1 MHRLHDIIGLI
12 PDESNYL
19 IDTLL
24 EWQFGKLG
32 LSYLK
37 DFIKGDRSK
46 FENVQELCDFLQDP
60 YCKFIGDTPMS
71 LSELFEL
78 HPFGIINDLHSIV
91 YGQSTSRSN

>member
-32 LSYLK
+32 SSYLK

-46 FENVQELCDFLQDP
+46 FENVQELCEFLKDP
-60 YCKFIGDTPMS
+60 YCKFIGDTPMP
-71 LSELFEL
+71 LSELFEM
-78 HPFGIINDLHSIV
+78 HPFGIINDLHSII
-91 YGQSTSRSN
+91 YGQGTSRSN